1 MKYIKEDG
9 KYVDA
14 DDIIALPVKQEIH
27 RKGNTY
33 EDGWKDLQKFIEER
47 MPIFTADEVKHH
59 GYWKT
64 YTKTAY
70 TAPPFT
76 YKIIECS
83 LCHNSVEHPWNFC
96 PWCGGDMRGESE

>member
-1 MKYIKEDG
+1 MEYIKEDG
-9 KYVDA
+9 KYVNA
-14 DDIIALPVKQEIH
+14 DDIITLPVKSEIH

-33 EDGWKDLQKFIEER
+33 EDGWKDLQKLIEY
-47 MPIFTADEVKHH
+47 MPSFTVGEVKQH

-76 YKIIECS
+76 YKVIYCS
-83 LCHNSVEHPWNFC
+83 LCHNSVEHYWNFC
-96 PWCGGDMRGESE
+96 PWCGGDMRGETE